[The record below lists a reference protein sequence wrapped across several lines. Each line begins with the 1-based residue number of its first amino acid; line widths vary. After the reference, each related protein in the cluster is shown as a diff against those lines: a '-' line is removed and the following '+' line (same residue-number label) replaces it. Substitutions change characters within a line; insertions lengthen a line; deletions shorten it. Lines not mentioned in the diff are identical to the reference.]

1 MKRLRSRLLWIAV
14 LAVGSALSLLPRTVT
29 QRLYDPATA
38 SWHDTTLRRVPIQLG
53 LDLRGG
59 THIALEVDQ
68 SRGPVADCHDAIR
81 RAERVVRS
89 RVEELGTTERVVQL
103 EGDCRLAVE
112 LPGASDPAR
121 ARAILQRAAFLEF
134 RITDSREAFRHAL
147 PAIDAALRR
156 AGVRTSHVPG
166 GGDPVSRL
174 LAPDSAAGLPD
185 SVAPLSSL
193 LLPGRIP
200 GEFLVAEAH
209 AARAESLLAR
219 PEAQRVVPRGID
231 LVWGT
236 PGAATGS
243 ATYRALYAI
252 DAKPIVTG
260 EDLQKATAGVAPLT
274 GGPEVRFELNHRGGR
289 RFADATGRNIGNYL
303 AILLDG
309 RLQGD
314 PAVIRDQIGSS
325 GRIEMGGKSLEEAN
339 DLALVLRA
347 GALPVPLV
355 VVAQQTIGPSLGLDS
370 IHDGVRA
377 CVLAVVLVVLVM
389 GLYYRF
395 AGVLA
400 IGALGLYVL
409 YAAGGLAVF
418 GSALTLPGLAGFALA
433 IGMAVDANVLIFER
447 IREEL
452 AVGKTVGRAVA
463 EGFRNAMSAIVDSN
477 VTTALTA
484 LVLYAIGTG
493 PVQGFAVTLLVGLAA
508 SMLSA
513 VFVTRTFF
521 LVWLRAR
528 PSLRTIPMQTLG
540 FLSRAKMDFLAIRRW
555 AYGLSTAIIVP
566 GVLWLALQGVTYS
579 IEFTGGTMVQVHT
592 VDAVGADRLRE
603 TLRSAG
609 LGGAEIQRFG
619 SDHDYVI
626 RARLDRAATADSGAE
641 TVPPAANANRG
652 YVIRARP
659 DGAAV
664 EDGRTEAVVSA
675 VDAALEQG
683 LGTGNYQIGRSGSA
697 GPKVSSELQEKALIA
712 IAVSFAAT
720 LFYLAFRFEW
730 RFGLAAV
737 LATAHDV
744 LATVAFIR
752 YLDLEVSLAIV
763 AAMLTVLGYSLNDT
777 IVIFD
782 RVRDNLRQKG
792 KRAFADILN
801 ASINQTLPRTVLTAG
816 TTLLSALVLSFFAGE
831 VIRPFALVMSF
842 GIVVGT
848 FSSIFVASPILHWIV
863 ERVREPRS
871 VKPPLDNGLGL
882 REAGA

>member
-14 LAVGSALSLLPRTVT
+14 LAVGSALSLLPRNVT
-29 QRLYDPATA
+29 QRLHDPATGV
-38 SWHDTTLRRVPIQLG
+38 WHDTTLRRVPIALG

-68 SRGPVADCHDAIR
+68 SRGPVADCRDAIR
-81 RAERVVRS
+81 RAERVVRT

-121 ARAILQRAAFLEF
+121 ARTILQRAAFLEF
-134 RITDSREAFRHAL
+134 RITDSREEFRHAL

-156 AGVRTSHVPG
+156 VGVTASHAPE
-166 GGDPVSRL
+166 GGDPVSGL
-174 LAPDSAAGLPD
+174 LAPASSSASADSA
-185 SVAPLSSL
+185 APLSSL

-200 GEFLVAEAH
+200 GEFLVAEPQV
-209 AARAESLLAR
+209 ARAESLLAR
-219 PEAQRVVPRGID
+219 PEAQRAVPRGIE
-231 LVWGT
+231 LVWST
-236 PGAATGS
+236 PGTTSGAAR
-243 ATYRALYAI
+243 YRALYAV

-260 EDLQKATAGVAPLT
+260 EDLQKAVAGVDPLT
-274 GGPEVRFELNHRGGR
+274 HGPEVRFELNHRGGR

-309 RLQGD
+309 RIQGD

-325 GRIEMGGKSLEEAN
+325 GRIEMGGKSLEDAN

-377 CVLAVVLVVLVM
+377 CVLAVVFVVLVM
-389 GLYYRF
+389 GVYYRF

-400 IGALGLYVL
+400 MGALGLYVL
-409 YAAGGLAVF
+409 YSAGGLAVF
-418 GSALTLPGLAGFALA
+418 GFALTLPGLAGFALA

-447 IREEL
+447 VREEL
-452 AVGKTVGRAVA
+452 AAGKTAGRAVA

-484 LVLYAIGTG
+484 FVLYAIGTG
-493 PVQGFAVTLLVGLAA
+493 SVQGFAVTLLVGLAA
-508 SMLSA
+508 SMFSA

-521 LVWLRAR
+521 LVWLKVR
-528 PSLRTIPMQTLG
+528 PSLRTIPMRTIGL
-540 FLSRAKMDFLAIRRW
+540 LHRAKVDFLALRRW
-555 AYGLSTAIIVP
+555 AYGLSAAVIVP
-566 GVLWLALQGVTYS
+566 GILWLALQGVTYS
-579 IEFTGGTMVQVHT
+579 IEFTGGTMVQVQT
-592 VDAVGADRLRE
+592 VNAVGADRLRE
-603 TLRSAG
+603 ALRSAG
-609 LGGAEIQRFG
+609 LGSAEIQRFG
-619 SDHDYVI
+619 SDRAYVI
-626 RARLDRAATADSGAE
+626 RARLDGATAEAGRARVASIP
-641 TVPPAANANRG
+641 VNADRG
-652 YVIRARP
+652 YVIRAQP
-659 DGAAV
+659 DRAAL

-675 VDAALEQG
+675 VDAALQQG
-683 LGTGNYQIGRSGSA
+683 LGAGNYQIGRSGSV
-697 GPKVSSELQEKALIA
+697 GPKVSSELQQKALIA
-712 IAVSFAAT
+712 IAVSFATT
-720 LFYLAFRFEW
+720 LIYLAFRFEW

-752 YLDLEVSLAIV
+752 YLNLEVSLVIV
-763 AAMLTVLGYSLNDT
+763 AAILTVLGYSLNDT

-782 RVRDNLRQKG
+782 RVRENLHQKG

-801 ASINQTLPRTVLTAG
+801 TSINETLPRTVLTAG
-816 TTLLSALVLSFFAGE
+816 TTLVSALVLSCFAGA

-863 ERVREPRS
+863 ERAGRAQPAKRAVDR
-871 VKPPLDNGLGL
+871 GLGL
-882 REAGA
+882 REVKA

>member
-1 MKRLRSRLLWIAV
+1 MKRLRTRLLWIAV
-14 LAVGSALSLLPRTVT
+14 LAIGSALSLLPRNVT

-38 SWHDTTLRRVPIQLG
+38 AWHDTTLRRVPIALG

-68 SRGPVADCHDAIR
+68 SRGPVPDCRDAIR
-81 RAERVVRS
+81 RAERVVRT
-89 RVEELGTTERVVQL
+89 RVEELGTTERVVRL

-112 LPGASDPAR
+112 LPGASDPVR

-134 RITDSREAFRHAL
+134 RITDTREQFRHAL

-156 AGVRTSHVPG
+156 AGVTAEPVPG
-166 GGDPVSRL
+166 RGEPVAQL
-174 LAPDSAAGLPD
+174 LVPDSAAAD
-185 SVAPLSSL
+185 SAAPLSSL
-193 LLPGRIP
+193 LRPGRIP
-200 GEFLVAEAH
+200 GEFLVAAPQV
-209 AARAESLLAR
+209 ARAESLLAR
-219 PEAQRVVPRGID
+219 PEARRALPRGID
-231 LVWGT
+231 LVWST
-236 PGAATGS
+236 PGAASGPAS
-243 ATYRALYAI
+243 YRALYAI
-252 DAKPIVTG
+252 DGKSIVTG
-260 EDLQKATAGVAPLT
+260 EDLEKAEAGVDPLT
-274 GGPEVRFELNHRGGR
+274 HGPEVRFELNHRGGR
-289 RFADATGRNIGNYL
+289 RFAEATGRNIGNYL

-309 RLQGD
+309 RLQGE
-314 PAVIRDQIGSS
+314 PAVIRDQIGNS
-325 GRIEMGGKSLEEAN
+325 GRIELSGKSLEEAN

-409 YAAGGLAVF
+409 YSAGGLAVF
-418 GSALTLPGLAGFALA
+418 GFALTLPGLAGFALA

-452 AVGKTVGRAVA
+452 AAGRTVGRAVH

-484 LVLYAIGTG
+484 FVLYAIGTG

-508 SMLSA
+508 SMFSA

-521 LVWLRAR
+521 LVWLKAR
-528 PSLRTIPMQTLG
+528 PALRTIPMRTVGLLHG
-540 FLSRAKMDFLAIRRW
+540 AKVNFLALRRW
-555 AYGLSTAIIVP
+555 AYGLSAAVIVP
-566 GVLWLALQGVTYS
+566 GILWLALQGVTYS

-603 TLRSAG
+603 ALRSAG
-609 LGGAEIQRFG
+609 LGSAEIQRFG
-619 SDHDYVI
+619 SDREYVI
-626 RARLDRAATADSGAE
+626 RARLDGATTEARRTTAVTAAVNAD
-641 TVPPAANANRG
+641 RG
-652 YVIRARP
+652 YVMRAQP
-659 DGAAV
+659 DRATL

-683 LGTGNYQIGRSGSA
+683 LGAGSYQVGRSGSV
-697 GPKVSSELQEKALIA
+697 GPKVSSELQQKALIA
-712 IAVSFAAT
+712 IAVSFATT
-720 LFYLAFRFEW
+720 LVYLAFRFEW

-752 YLDLEVSLAIV
+752 YLDLEVSLVIV
-763 AAMLTVLGYSLNDT
+763 AAILTVLGYSLNDT

-801 ASINQTLPRTVLTAG
+801 ASINETLPRTVLTAG
-816 TTLLSALVLSFFAGE
+816 TTLVSALVLSFFAGE
-831 VIRPFALVMSF
+831 VIKPFALVMSF

-863 ERVREPRS
+863 ERARTRRAVESAVDRGLGVREA
-871 VKPPLDNGLGL
+871 K
-882 REAGA
+882 A